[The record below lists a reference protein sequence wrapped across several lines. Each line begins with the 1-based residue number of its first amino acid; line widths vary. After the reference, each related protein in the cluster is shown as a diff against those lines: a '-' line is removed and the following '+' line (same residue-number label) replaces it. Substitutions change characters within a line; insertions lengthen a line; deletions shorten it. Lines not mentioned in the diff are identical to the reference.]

1 MSQAAVAEHEF
12 GIEPAESP
20 LTPESWGKLGMWV
33 FLAADAMS
41 FGGLLAGY
49 GALRYGD
56 PTWPRPSTILG
67 IQLTAFMTFLLI
79 CSSVTMVEALAAIRQ
94 GNQANLRKF
103 LLLTILGGITF
114 LGFQAFEWTKL
125 ITVEGESIAKNNF
138 GATFFILTGFHG
150 CHVFGGV
157 TYLSA
162 VLGRAVR
169 GVAGAIVTA
178 AVAVVATVAA
188 IVITSHLFSAIV
200 AVVAAAGAAG
210 IVYLVSSALAGS
222 KSVYTA
228 HENSEVEIAALYW
241 HFVDLIWIL
250 VFTFVYLV

>member
-49 GALRYGD
+49 GALRFGD
-56 PTWPRPSTILG
+56 PTWPRPSSILG

-94 GNQANLRKF
+94 GNQADLRKF
-103 LLLTILGGITF
+103 LLLTILGGIMF
-114 LGFQAFEWTKL
+114 LGFQAYEWTKL
-125 ITVEGESIAKNNF
+125 LFVEGESITKNNF

-162 VLGRAVR
+162 ILGRAVR
-169 GVAGAIVTA
+169 GVSGAIVTA
-178 AVAVVATVAA
+178 TVAVAAT
-188 IVITSHLFSAIV
+188 ICTILLTSHFFSSLVAIV
-200 AVVAAAGAAG
+200 AATGAAG
-210 IVYLVSSALAGS
+210 VVFLISSLLRAPKGA
-222 KSVYTA
+222 YTA

-250 VFTFVYLV
+250 VFTFVYLI